1 MTFWGQEL
9 RSNLARSYEDPSDQR
24 WNPAIATLP
33 VSERAAALF
42 REVEEDF
49 RATGSRTPRWEDPHL
64 DPEFEW
70 GGGPAPDGWSDVTD
84 HEKFAIV
91 HARARAWINVLAR
104 RGIRVAD
111 HPVDWASDDP
121 FLSVAD
127 RSAILT
133 SDVEGNPELV
143 IGFNDFVADDDGIDR
158 VANVVVALGDPAV
171 SLARVP
177 DCGCDFCDYGSDV
190 LLQQLDSLIFSVVDG
205 SIEAQSGGRYS
216 GYRTSFDAAG
226 EFSGEITHRQA
237 RHRSRPWFP
246 DWTPRP
252 MQEWA

>member
-91 HARARAWINVLAR
+91 HARARAWINVAL
-104 RGIRVAD
+104 
-111 HPVDWASDDP
+111 
-121 FLSVAD
+121 
-127 RSAILT
+127 RS
-133 SDVEGNPELV
+133 
-143 IGFNDFVADDDGIDR
+143 
-158 VANVVVALGDPAV
+158 
-171 SLARVP
+171 
-177 DCGCDFCDYGSDV
+177 
-190 LLQQLDSLIFSVVDG
+190 
-205 SIEAQSGGRYS
+205 
-216 GYRTSFDAAG
+216 
-226 EFSGEITHRQA
+226 
-237 RHRSRPWFP
+237 
-246 DWTPRP
+246 
-252 MQEWA
+252 

>member
-1 MTFWGQEL
+1 M
-9 RSNLARSYEDPSDQR
+9 
-24 WNPAIATLP
+24 
-33 VSERAAALF
+33 SERAAALF

-111 HPVDWASDDP
+111 HPVYWASDDP

-143 IGFNDFVADDDGIDR
+143 IGFND
-158 VANVVVALGDPAV
+158 
-171 SLARVP
+171 
-177 DCGCDFCDYGSDV
+177 
-190 LLQQLDSLIFSVVDG
+190 
-205 SIEAQSGGRYS
+205 
-216 GYRTSFDAAG
+216 
-226 EFSGEITHRQA
+226 
-237 RHRSRPWFP
+237 
-246 DWTPRP
+246 
-252 MQEWA
+252 